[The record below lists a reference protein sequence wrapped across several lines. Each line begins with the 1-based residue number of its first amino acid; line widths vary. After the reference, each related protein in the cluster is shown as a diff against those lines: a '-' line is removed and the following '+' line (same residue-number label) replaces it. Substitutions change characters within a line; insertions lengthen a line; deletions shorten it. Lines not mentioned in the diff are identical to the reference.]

1 MVNYTS
7 GGRKAGRN
15 EINKQKNDMA
25 MNNNT
30 NAAVTAIRE
39 ALEYWS
45 IRANNDYQAGII
57 YGLRLALE
65 KIENKH

>member
-1 MVNYTS
+1 
-7 GGRKAGRN
+7 
-15 EINKQKNDMA
+15 

-30 NAAVTAIRE
+30 NAAVMAIRE

-45 IRANNDYQAGII
+45 MHANNDYQAGII

-65 KIENKH
+65 KIENKR

>member
-1 MVNYTS
+1 
-7 GGRKAGRN
+7 
-15 EINKQKNDMA
+15 MA